1 MKCKGFFV
9 VLISLFLFTV
19 LINFLHTP
27 LSASHNPFV
36 NAGSED
42 TSVSLLLAAQPRTN
56 LSIQRIELYFE
67 NRRADTTVMR
77 DFPDLKAFADV
88 TFTGSGLLQGYWQVD
103 GRILSYVNQNL
114 TFGGRITIQTPETPP
129 VPTFDTGSHVV
140 KFVITNPPAGMPLPS
155 ILYFVTAAEFKGGPI
170 TIKVISPSDKSVIEY
185 GAVTFKWEKVSTLS
199 TYSIQFY
206 EDPRSK
212 PVFSLCTDNA
222 SYAFSEGDLKKI
234 FSPDR
239 KYYWI
244 VKGCG
249 TGEGTG
255 ESVMRSFKFK
265 TGSKNT
271 L

>member
-1 MKCKGFFV
+1 MSSG
-9 VLISLFLFTV
+9 
-19 LINFLHTP
+19 
-27 LSASHNPFV
+27 ASHHPFV
-36 NAGSED
+36 KAGSED

-77 DFPDLKAFADV
+77 DFPNLKAFADV

-114 TFGGRITIQTPETPP
+114 TFGGRITIQTPKTPP

-140 KFVITNPPAGMPLPS
+140 KFVITNPPAGMPLPA
-155 ILYFVTAAEFKGGPI
+155 ILYFVKAAEFKGSPI
-170 TIKVISPSDKSVIEY
+170 AIKLVSPSDESMLEY
-185 GAVTFKWEKVSTLS
+185 GPVKFEWGKTNTLS

-206 EDPRSK
+206 EDPKSK
-212 PVFSLCTDNA
+212 PVFSFSTNNA
-222 SYAFSEGDLKKI
+222 SYAFTESYLKKI

-249 TGEGTG
+249 TGEETG
-255 ESVMRSFKFK
+255 ESVMRWFKFK

-271 L
+271 P

>member
-1 MKCKGFFV
+1 MPSG
-9 VLISLFLFTV
+9 
-19 LINFLHTP
+19 
-27 LSASHNPFV
+27 ASHHPFV

-42 TSVSLLLAAQPRTN
+42 TSASLLLAAQPRTN
-56 LSIQRIELYFE
+56 FSIQRIELYFE

-88 TFTGSGLLQGYWQVD
+88 AFTGSGLLQGYWQVD

-114 TFGGRITIQTPETPP
+114 TFGGRITIQTPKTPP

-155 ILYFVTAAEFKGGPI
+155 ILYFVTAAEFKGSPVA
-170 TIKVISPSDKSVIEY
+170 IKVISPSNKSVLEY
-185 GAVTFKWEKVSTLS
+185 GAVRFEWEKVSALS

-206 EDPRSK
+206 EDPKSK
-212 PVFSLCTDNA
+212 PIFSLCTDNA

-234 FSPDR
+234 FSQDR

-244 VKGCG
+244 VKGCC
-249 TGEGTG
+249 TGGGTG
-255 ESVMRSFKFK
+255 ESVLRWFKFK
-265 TGSKNT
+265 TGSKNVP
-271 L
+271 

>member
-1 MKCKGFFV
+1 MKKGILIIIFV
-9 VLISLFLFTV
+9 AMVFISLSGMVNEAYF
-19 LINFLHTP
+19 I
-27 LSASHNPFV
+27 SASLDPVGMNL
-36 NAGSED
+36 N
-42 TSVSLLLAAQPRTN
+42 TSMDIALAAQPGTD

-114 TFGGRITIQTPETPP
+114 TFGGRITIQTPKTPP
-129 VPTFDTGSHVV
+129 IPTFDTGSHVV

-155 ILYFVTAAEFKGGPI
+155 VLYFVTAAEFKGSPLA
-170 TIKVISPSDKSVIEY
+170 IKVISPSDKSVLEY
-185 GAVTFKWEKVSTLS
+185 GAVKFKWAKVSALS

-206 EDPRSK
+206 EDPKSR

-222 SYAFSEGDLKKI
+222 SYAFTESALKKI

-239 KYYWI
+239 KYYW
-244 VKGCG
+244 VVRGCG

-265 TGSKNT
+265 PGSKNT
-271 L
+271 P